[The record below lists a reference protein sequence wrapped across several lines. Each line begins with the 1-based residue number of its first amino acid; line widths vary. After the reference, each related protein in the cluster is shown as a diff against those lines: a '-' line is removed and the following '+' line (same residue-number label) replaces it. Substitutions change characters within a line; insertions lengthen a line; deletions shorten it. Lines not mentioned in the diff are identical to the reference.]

1 MRGFLSRVLDVVLRR
16 SRERRLTDEVQ
27 SHLDLLTDEYVSRGL
42 PVDEAR
48 LAARKTFGGVEQMKE
63 QYRDRRGFP
72 MMTELVQDTRY
83 ALRLMARERWF
94 TAATVVALSLGIGAT
109 TTMVTILY
117 SMNVRGLPFHE
128 AGSLVGVTGERTR
141 AQGPQVPLSIFEQ
154 WRAASRSFEA
164 LSAEIDSPINLG
176 DEQRGTDQFAGTY
189 LSFDAFALLRERPV
203 LGRDFLPEDDR
214 TGAAPVAIVG
224 HRVWTERYGSDPA
237 IAGRTVRLNGE
248 AATIIGVM
256 PEGFAYPVDTQIW
269 RPLASFP
276 NIQQATQR
284 PIRIVGRLARGVTAE
299 QAQSEL
305 SAILS
310 TLTTIADADRTRRT
324 IVIPLNETYFGK
336 LTQAVPMMLLAAVV
350 VVLLIACSHAASLL
364 LARSAMRT
372 RELSMRAALGAGRA
386 RLIRQLLVES
396 VLMALMAGA
405 LGVAIA
411 AVFVRAFAAEISL
424 AGLPYWTHF
433 SFDLT
438 LAGIITAICIATG
451 IAFGVMPAMQ
461 QSRTSL
467 TEVLNQ
473 FGRSGMTSPRSRRL
487 STILLTGE
495 LAVTV
500 ILLSAAAGLVRS
512 ANVVYEADAALDL
525 ENLWDFRLALPPI
538 KYPAGEAQR
547 TFFTALEERLAEAP
561 GLQSA
566 ALASGPPFNSRD
578 SRGVVMD
585 SEPVPQ
591 SAAIPQ
597 THVVA
602 IGPRYFETLGLRL
615 VRGSHLED
623 ADAADRDHVALV
635 NERFAARFSP
645 DADPIGREVVL
656 INERTPTAPPR
667 RFRIIGIAPPLRQQ
681 QQAGHM
687 PAVYVPFLSQ
697 PAATASLIVRGNPQ
711 QFAAVV
717 REEVRRLDP
726 DLPVFNLRSL
736 ELVSYMSRF
745 YQRITSLVFSI
756 VAVIAIALSAL
767 GLYSLTAYATTQ
779 RTQEMG
785 VRMALGAQR
794 SQVTW
799 LFLKQTLKQ
808 VSIGLALGMAGAIA
822 VGVALQSVMVDVS
835 ANHPLMLIAI
845 AGFVTL
851 VALVATVLPAR
862 RASRLDPVAA
872 LRQD

>member
-1 MRGFLSRVLDVVLRR
+1 MRPFLSRALDLILRR
-16 SRERRLTDEVQ
+16 SREQRLTDEVQ
-27 SHLDLLTDEYVSRGL
+27 AHLDLLTDEYVSRGL

-63 QYRDRRGFP
+63 RYRDRRGLP
-72 MMTELVQDTRY
+72 LITELVQDTRY

-117 SMNVRGLPFHE
+117 SMNIRGLPFHE

-141 AQGPQVPLSIFEQ
+141 AQGPQVPLTIFEQ
-154 WRAASRSFEA
+154 WRAASRSFEV
-164 LSAEIDSPINLG
+164 LSAEIDQPINLG
-176 DEQRGTDQFAGTY
+176 DETRGTDQLAGTY
-189 LSFDAFALLRERPV
+189 VSFDAFALLRERPV
-203 LGRDFLPEDDR
+203 VGRDFLPEDDR

-276 NIQQATQR
+276 NIQQAGQR
-284 PIRIVGRLARGVTAE
+284 PIRIVGRLARGVEAE

-305 SAILS
+305 AAILS
-310 TLTTIADADRTRRT
+310 TLTTVVDADRTRRT
-324 IVIPLNETYFGK
+324 IVVPLNETYFGK

-386 RLIRQLLVES
+386 RLVRQLLVES
-396 VLMALMAGA
+396 VLMALIAGV

-411 AVFVRAFAAEISL
+411 AVFVRAFAAEMSL
-424 AGLPYWTHF
+424 AGLPYWTRF
-433 SFDLT
+433 SFDPT
-438 LAGIITAICIATG
+438 LAGLITMICIMTG

-461 QSRTSL
+461 QSRTGL
-467 TEVLNQ
+467 NEVLNQ

-487 STILLTGE
+487 STILLVGE
-495 LAVTV
+495 LAITV

-512 ANVVYEADAALDL
+512 ANVVYEADAAIDL
-525 ENLWDFRLALPPI
+525 ENLWDLRLALPPI

-547 TFFTALEERLAEAP
+547 TFFTALEERVASAP

-591 SAAIPQ
+591 SSSLPQ

-602 IGPRYFETLGLRL
+602 IGPRYFDTLGLRL

-623 ADAADRDHVALV
+623 ADTADRDHVALV

-711 QFAAVV
+711 QFATVV

-745 YQRITSLVFSI
+745 YQRITSMVFSI

-808 VSIGLALGMAGAIA
+808 VSIGLALGMAGALA

-835 ANHPLMLIAI
+835 ANHPLMLAAI
-845 AGFVTL
+845 AGFVTV
-851 VALVATVLPAR
+851 VAVVATLLPAR

>member
-1 MRGFLSRVLDVVLRR
+1 MRPFLSRVLDVILRR
-16 SRERRLTDEVQ
+16 SREQRLRDEVQ
-27 SHLDLLTDEYVSRGL
+27 SHLDLLTDDFVARGMPL
-42 PVDEAR
+42 DEAG
-48 LAARKTFGGVEQMKE
+48 LAARKAFGGVDQMKE
-63 QYRDRRGFP
+63 RYRDRRGFP
-72 MMTELVQDTRY
+72 MITELVQDTRY
-83 ALRLMARERWF
+83 ALRLMARQRWF
-94 TAATVVALSLGIGAT
+94 TAATVMALSLGIGAT

-128 AGSLVGVTGERTR
+128 SASLVGVTGERTR
-141 AQGPQVPLSIFEQ
+141 SQGPQVPLSVFEH
-154 WRAASRSFEA
+154 WRSASRSFEA
-164 LSAEIDSPINLG
+164 LSAEVDAPINLG
-176 DEQRGTDQFAGTY
+176 GETRGTDQFAGTY
-189 LSFDAFALLRERPV
+189 LSFNAFAMLGERP
-203 LGRDFLPEDDR
+203 LIGRDFLPEDDR
-214 TGAAPVAIVG
+214 TGAAPVAIVSY
-224 HRVWTERYGSDPA
+224 RVWTERYRSDAA

-248 AATIIGVM
+248 TATIVGVM
-256 PEGFAYPVDTQIW
+256 PEGFAYPVESQIW

-276 NIQQATQR
+276 NIQQNTQR
-284 PIRIVGRLARGVTAE
+284 PIRIVGRLAHGVSAE

-305 SAILS
+305 AAILS
-310 TLTTIADADRTRRT
+310 TLTTVPGADRARRT

-364 LARSAMRT
+364 LARSATRA
-372 RELSMRAALGAGRA
+372 RELSMRAALGAGRS

-396 VLMALMAGA
+396 VMMALLAGV

-411 AVFVRAFAAEISL
+411 AVFVRAFAVEISL
-424 AGLPYWTHF
+424 AGLPYWTRF
-433 SFDLT
+433 SIDVT
-438 LAGIITAICIATG
+438 LAGVITGICIATG
-451 IAFGVMPAMQ
+451 IAFGVMPAIQ

-467 TEVLNQ
+467 NDVLNQ

-487 STILLTGE
+487 STILLVGE

-500 ILLSAAAGLVRS
+500 ILLSAAWGLVRS
-512 ANVVYEADAALDL
+512 ANVVYEADSALDL
-525 ENLWDFRLALPPI
+525 DRLWEFRLALPAI

-547 TFFTALEERLAEAP
+547 AFFNALEERIAAAP
-561 GLQSA
+561 GLESA

-585 SEPVPQ
+585 SHPVPES
-591 SAAIPQ
+591 SAMPQ
-597 THVVA
+597 TQVVA
-602 IGPRYFETLGLRL
+602 IGPRYFETLGLQ
-615 VRGSHLED
+615 VARGRGLED
-623 ADAADRDHVALV
+623 VDTASRAAVALV

-645 DADPIGREVVL
+645 DADPIGREVTL
-656 INERTPTAPPR
+656 INERTPDAPPQ
-667 RFRIIGIAPPLRQQ
+667 RFRIIGMAPPLRQQ
-681 QQAGHM
+681 QQNGHT

-697 PAATASLIVRGNPQ
+697 PAASASLIVRGNPQ

-745 YQRITSLVFSI
+745 YQRITSMVFSI
-756 VAVIAIALSAL
+756 VAVIAMALSAL

-779 RTQEMG
+779 RTHEVG

-794 SQVTW
+794 SQVAW

-808 VSIGLALGMAGAIA
+808 VSIGLALGVAGAVP
-822 VGVALQSVMVDVS
+822 VGVALQGVLVDVR
-835 ANHPLMLIAI
+835 ANHPLMLAAI

-851 VALVATVLPAR
+851 VALVATVLPTR
-862 RASRLDPVAA
+862 RAARLDPVAA

>member
-1 MRGFLSRVLDVVLRR
+1 MD
-16 SRERRLTDEVQ
+16 DEIQ
-27 SHLDLLTDEYVSRGL
+27 AHLDLLADEYAAKGLSRR
-42 PVDEAR
+42 DAQ
-48 LAARKTFGGVEQMKE
+48 LAAQKAFGGVDQVKE
-63 QYRDRRGFP
+63 RYRDRRGFP
-72 MMTELVQDTRY
+72 MITELAQDTRY

-94 TAATVVALSLGIGAT
+94 TAATVAALSLGIGAT

-128 AGSLVGVTGERTR
+128 AASLVGVTGEPTR
-141 AQGPQVPLSIFEQ
+141 AQGPQIPLAIFEH
-154 WRAASRSFEA
+154 WRSASRSFDVLA
-164 LSAEIDSPINLG
+164 AEIGQPINLG
-176 DEQRGTDQFAGTY
+176 DETSGTDQFAGTY
-189 LSFDAFALLRERPV
+189 LSFDTFALLRERPV
-203 LGRDFLPEDDR
+203 LGRDFLPDDDR
-214 TGAAPVAIVG
+214 AGAAAVAIVG
-224 HRVWTERYGSDPA
+224 YRVWTERYGSDPSLV
-237 IAGRTVRLNGE
+237 GRTVRLNGE
-248 AATIIGVM
+248 PATIIGVM
-256 PEGFAYPVDTQIW
+256 PQGFAYPIDTQVW
-269 RPLASFP
+269 RPLAAFP
-276 NIQQATQR
+276 NIQQAAQR
-284 PIRIVGRLARGVTAE
+284 PIRIVGRLARGVSRE

-305 SAILS
+305 AAIVS
-310 TLTTIADADRTRRT
+310 TLTTVSDTDRARRT

-364 LARSAMRT
+364 LARSATRT

-411 AVFVRAFAAEISL
+411 EVFVRAFAREISL

-433 SFDLT
+433 AFDPALT
-438 LAGIITAICIATG
+438 GIITALCIATG
-451 IAFGVMPAMQ
+451 ITFGVLPAMQ

-473 FGRSGMTSPRSRRL
+473 FGRSGMVSPRSKRL
-487 STILLTGE
+487 STIMLVGE

-500 ILLSAAAGLVRS
+500 ILLSAASGLVRS
-512 ANVVYEADAALDL
+512 ANVVYQADAALDL
-525 ENLWDFRLALPPI
+525 ENLWEFRLALPAI
-538 KYPAGEAQR
+538 KYPAGEAQQA
-547 TFFTALEERLAEAP
+547 FFNALEERVAAVP

-566 ALASGPPFNSRD
+566 TLASGPPFNARE

-585 SEPVPQ
+585 GEPIPQSSSVPQ
-591 SAAIPQ
+591 SQ
-597 THVVA
+597 LVA

-615 VRGSHLED
+615 VRGSRLED
-623 ADAADRDHVALV
+623 LDAVSRSAAALV

-645 DADPIGREVVL
+645 GVDPIGREVVL
-656 INERTPTAPPR
+656 IDERTPGAPPQR
-667 RFRIIGIAPPLRQQ
+667 LRIVGIAPPLRQQ
-681 QQAGHM
+681 QQTGHT

-736 ELVSYMSRF
+736 ERVSYMSRF
-745 YQRITSLVFSI
+745 TQRITSTVFSI
-756 VAVIAIALSAL
+756 VAVIAFALSAL

-779 RTQEMG
+779 RTHEVG

-799 LFLKQTLKQ
+799 MFLKQTLKQ
-808 VSIGLALGMAGAIA
+808 VSAGLVIGMIGAVAAGLALQ
-822 VGVALQSVMVDVS
+822 GVLVDVR
-835 ANHPLMLIAI
+835 ANQPLVLAAI

-851 VALVATVLPAR
+851 VALIAAVLPAR
-862 RASRLDPVAA
+862 RASGLDPVSA
-872 LRQD
+872 LRRD